1 MKNQELEKGIL
12 ELAQKRMFTMKI
24 VDSDAFLDM
33 PATTQCLYFHLNMRA
48 DDDGFIGNPKRIM
61 KITGASEDDLRLL
74 IAKRFVLTFE
84 DGVIVIKHWRMHNTL
99 SRDRYVETSYTNEKK
114 MLLLKDNGSYSL
126 TGGNPIDDTRLIE
139 RSGRQTQQR
148 RNKDATKTHSDK
160 GLNIDKDIDKE
171 KDNKLIVSLDTICQ
185 TDVRR
190 VIEEWNKLQEVG
202 INPIRDIK
210 PSSKRYQL
218 LKGRIREYGI
228 DEVLNAI
235 NNVRNSDFLRGEN
248 NRGWMITFD
257 WFVKPNNFLKTLEGN
272 YNKEGQH
279 GTTRTA
285 QRHVK
290 PLIPFEQC
298 GGSKISDTPFAD

>member
-1 MKNQELEKGIL
+1 MADVKWIKLSTGLPDNRKIKQIRTLPDGDTIAL
-12 ELAQKRMFTMKI
+12 MWIFLMCLAGN
-24 VDSDAFLDM
+24 S
-33 PATTQCLYFHLNMRA
+33 N
-48 DDDGFIGNPKRIM
+48 DDGFVFFTKEIPYTDEMLAEEFKMDINTI
-61 KITGASEDDLRLL
+61 RLGL
-74 IAKRFVLTFE
+74 ATFE
-84 DGVIVIKHWRMHNTL
+84 KFGMIEIVDDFICLSAWEKWQSTDKLSELKEYNRIKKRESRARKREEMSKGVIDMSMTCQPCQCT
-99 SRDRYVETSYTNEKK
+99 D
-114 MLLLKDNGSYSL
+114 
-126 TGGNPIDDTRLIE
+126 
-139 RSGRQTQQR
+139 
-148 RNKDATKTHSDK
+148 
-160 GLNIDKDIDKE
+160 IDKDIDIDIDKE
-171 KDNKLIVSLDTICQ
+171 KDNKLIVSKDTICQ
-185 TDVRR
+185 TDVQR

-210 PSSKRYQL
+210 PSSKRCQL

-285 QRHVK
+285 QAHVK
-290 PLIPFEQC
+290 PLVPFDQWD
-298 GGSKISDTPFAD
+298 GGEASDTPFV